1 MSSSIMHFTLPASFL
16 IFFFGLLIYTG
27 VFFIARRNLLQL
39 NITPEMLT
47 ALGRGSSV
55 ELSALS
61 PSELTSALTVFSA
74 QTALT
79 TFFVLSGILL
89 MIFAAPPTKW
99 LAGGSP
105 YSGNWM
111 PTIAAG
117 VLIAAYG
124 VILQMPGLRNF
135 FDLVDL
141 PISINVGIIA
151 ITALWFFSQLAVWR
165 SNLFERFLDLEV
177 EGEV

>member
-1 MSSSIMHFTLPASFL
+1 
-16 IFFFGLLIYTG
+16 
-27 VFFIARRNLLQL
+27 
-39 NITPEMLT
+39 
-47 ALGRGSSV
+47 
-55 ELSALS
+55 
-61 PSELTSALTVFSA
+61 
-74 QTALT
+74 
-79 TFFVLSGILL
+79 